1 MIRIL
6 LVHDH
11 ASFCQALAF
20 MLEREADLTVVAQAG
35 SLAAARH
42 VLAPV
47 DVAVVDLDLP
57 DGNGVDLVREF
68 RAANRQGRVLI
79 LTAARDPL
87 QYAQAVAAGAAAV
100 LHKSVHLREIIDA
113 VRRLSA
119 GEQLLSPGEV
129 IEMLRV
135 VGAHREQD
143 RDAQAALG
151 RLTKREHEVL
161 QVLADGANDKD
172 IARQLHLS
180 SDTVRTHVVHILR
193 KLGVDSRL
201 QALVFALRHGVVTI
215 VSTARSRRTPHQLRV
230 A

>member
-1 MIRIL
+1 MIRVL

-20 MLEREADLTVVAQAG
+20 MLEREADMRVVAQAG

-57 DGNGVDLVREF
+57 DGHGVDLVREF
-68 RAANRQGRVLI
+68 RAANPQGRVLI
-79 LTAARDPL
+79 LTAARGPL
-87 QYAQAVAAGAAAV
+87 QYAQAVEAGAAAV
-100 LHKSVHLREIIDA
+100 LHKSVHLSEIVDA

-119 GEQLLSPGEV
+119 GEQLLAPGEV
-129 IEMLRV
+129 IEMLRF
-135 VGAHREQD
+135 VGAHRQQG
-143 RDAQAALG
+143 RDAQGSLE

-161 QVLADGANDKD
+161 QALADGANDKD
-172 IARQLHLS
+172 IAQQLHIS
-180 SDTVRTHVVHILR
+180 TETARTHMVHILH

-215 VSTARSRRTPHQLRV
+215 LSTARSRRTPP
-230 A
+230 